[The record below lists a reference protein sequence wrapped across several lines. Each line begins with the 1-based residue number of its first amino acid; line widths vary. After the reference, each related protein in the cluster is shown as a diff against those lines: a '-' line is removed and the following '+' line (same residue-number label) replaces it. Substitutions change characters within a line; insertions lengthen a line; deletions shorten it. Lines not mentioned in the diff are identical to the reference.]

1 MSNLSA
7 SLVPETLRRGWQ
19 HAPTPADAHAS
30 FGSHGAVLWCDIA
43 RYSPMAKA
51 LVAQGNAGVEKL
63 SSLLQRHFDRI
74 TDIVHRYGGDCIEF
88 YGDGV
93 MVVFPA
99 DAPARLATAAAQAL
113 SCARSILDECR
124 GELAPGLRLS
134 LHLHLTAGRLQLLDF
149 GGVGGERLHATAGD
163 ALAQLAQIT
172 RDQAPN
178 QVIVSPALAALI
190 EAPVILDR
198 LPNGGL
204 VLDVPP
210 PTAVAAPQTDT
221 EAPPTPPG
229 LEAFLAPPVRHGIAI
244 GALRWT
250 AEVRHVIAVFV
261 KLPGLDQAAADFPAR
276 IHELARQVQQV
287 CRRHEGVL
295 RCLAIDDKGVGFQ
308 LLFGLPP
315 MSHHDDALRAL
326 KSARELHGEFRLRGI
341 ACSIG
346 IAAGDAFIGV
356 LGNDLRRHYAVIGDA
371 VNLASRLS
379 HLSDAAVLCDEASVR
394 DCTDRARFTALPRVT
409 VKGWAEPLPVW
420 SPEDGS
426 ETRAPTAPI
435 GRDDVLAAI
444 ENALATACAGR
455 TASCLLV
462 GEAGMGKSTVIEA
475 ARRSAAAQGLTV
487 LIGESARIEQ
497 NTPFQALRSVYSRLL
512 GLDALADNTARRSHL
527 EAVWGAQHG
536 DRLCLL
542 NAVIPLDFRDS
553 PWAAGLLPSE
563 RVASIRSLLIE
574 LLQASA
580 RTQPLLLVIEDAHWA
595 DDESL
600 LLLERL
606 GRRLAGAAILISA
619 RPPMLALNDLV
630 EGGAT
635 LIDLRPLS
643 AEECAALIATQLGAA
658 TVAADVVSSLH
669 ERAAGNPFF
678 AAELARYL
686 FDAGELER
694 SADGDIR
701 HARSDGERA
710 SRLPTTVRATITSR
724 VDNMAPSARLSLK
737 IESVAGLRGPLAA
750 VEHVHPLHVDSRT
763 LAEHLQSQQ
772 RMGLVDLASVDG
784 APGFEF
790 RHDITREVVYDLV
803 LPEVRQLLHAD
814 FARWYE
820 STRAGDLAACYP
832 VLAAHWAAALHP
844 ARAAGYLER
853 EAVRVFSN
861 GHAQQALATGLAALG
876 LLGVAL
882 PKDAAAVAAAIGTG
896 MGELQGLIG
905 NRSPADHATLPLMT
919 DAEATRAVATL
930 LTVAPLAFQSN
941 RVDLYALASITAMQ
955 RTLVHGN
962 GADAAQVY
970 SLYSVVHGALTGDR
984 AGAAAWS
991 ELALMLDGRDGRR
1004 RYGEVGFV
1012 HTWFH
1017 SHWQR
1022 PLRDSLA
1029 ISLDAAEQGLA
1040 AGNLLY
1046 ACFNLAGHVI
1056 YQQAAGVH
1064 LGTVIDTARRHLA
1077 RNGGRVKN
1085 SAFHLIHEM
1094 QVAKALSGQT
1104 EDLCSF
1110 SDAEHDEARDLA
1122 SILDTPLSNQI
1133 GYFLVSKLKVHALA
1147 GHWRQALD
1155 WAERAEAARQAFGGQ
1170 TAEFELVQYAALAF
1184 AGQALETAQPLD
1196 LRGLA
1201 LAEQLRAWAALC
1213 PANFVHKA
1221 RLVDGALA
1229 LAAGDAA
1236 GALALLVA
1244 AATAAGGAG
1253 YAHDHALALEWA
1265 ARAASPDDAP
1275 ALRER
1280 AADAWQAW
1288 GAAAMAQRLRS
1299 S

>member
-7 SLVPETLRRGWQ
+7 SLVPEALRRAWQ
-19 HAPTPADAHAS
+19 RAPTPADEHAC
-30 FGSHGAVLWCDIA
+30 FGGHGAVLWCDIA

-51 LVAQGNAGVEKL
+51 LVAQGNSGVEKL
-63 SSLLQRHFDRI
+63 SSLLQRHFDRV
-74 TDIVHRYGGDCIEF
+74 TAIVQRFGGDCTEF

-93 MVVFPA
+93 LVVFPA
-99 DAPARLATAAAQAL
+99 PSTEQLAEAVGLAAG
-113 SCARSILDECR
+113 CARSILDECR
-124 GELAPGLRLS
+124 AELAPGLTLS
-134 LHLHLTAGRLQLLDF
+134 LHLHLTAGALQLLDF
-149 GGVGGERLHATAGD
+149 GGVGGERLHASAGD
-163 ALAQLAQIT
+163 ALTQLAQIT
-172 RDQAPN
+172 RDQSPN
-178 QVIVSPALAALI
+178 RVIVSPAFAALI
-190 EAPVILDR
+190 AAPVIVGR

-204 VLDVPP
+204 VIEVSP
-210 PTAVAAPQTDT
+210 PTTVPAPKS
-221 EAPPTPPG
+221 EALPTPPG

-244 GALRWT
+244 GELRWT

-308 LLFGLPP
+308 LVFGLPP
-315 MSHHDDALRAL
+315 MSHNDDALRAL
-326 KSARELHGEFRLRGI
+326 KSARELHAEFRLRGI

-379 HLSDAAVLCDEASVR
+379 HLSDGAVLCDEASVR
-394 DCTDRARFTALPRVT
+394 DCADRASFTALPRVT

-420 SPEDGS
+420 SPEDHS
-426 ETRAPTAPI
+426 EARLPTALI
-435 GRDDVLAAI
+435 GRGEALAAI
-444 ENALATACAGR
+444 EATLAAALAGR
-455 TASCLLV
+455 AATCVLV
-462 GEAGMGKSTVIEA
+462 GESGMGKSTVIEA
-475 ARRSAAAQGLTV
+475 ARRSAASQGLTV

-512 GLDALADNTARRSHL
+512 GLDVLADNGARRAHL
-527 EAVWGAQHG
+527 ETVWGAQHG

-563 RVASIRSLLIE
+563 RVASIRSLLTE
-574 LLQASA
+574 LLQAAA
-580 RTQPLLLVIEDAHWA
+580 REHPLLLVIEDAHWA

-619 RPPMLALNDLV
+619 RPPILALSELV

-635 LIDLRPLS
+635 LVDLRPLT
-643 AEECAALIATQLGAA
+643 AEECGALIAAQLGAV
-658 TVAADVVSSLH
+658 TVTPDVVASLH

-686 FDAGELER
+686 FDCGDLER
-694 SADGDIR
+694 SADGEIR
-701 HARSDGERA
+701 RA
-710 SRLPTTVRATITSR
+710 GREADRPASLPTTVRATITSR
-724 VDNMAPSARLSLK
+724 IDYMAPSVRLSLK
-737 IESVAGLRGPLAA
+737 VESVSGLRGPLAA
-750 VEHVHPLHVDSRT
+750 VEHVHPLHIDGRA
-763 LAEHLQSQQ
+763 LAEHLQSQH
-772 RMGLVDLASVDG
+772 RMGLVDLVTVEG
-784 APGFEF
+784 GPGFEF

-820 STRAGDLAACYP
+820 STRGSDLAACYP
-832 VLAAHWAAALHP
+832 VLAAHWAAAGHP
-844 ARAAGYLER
+844 ERAAIYLER

-876 LLGVAL
+876 MLGVVL
-882 PKDAAAVAAAIGTG
+882 PKDPAAVAAAIGAG
-896 MGELQGLIG
+896 MGELQALIG
-905 NRSPADHATLPLMT
+905 SRSPADHAALPPMT

-955 RTLVHGN
+955 RTLRHGN

-991 ELALMLDGRDGRR
+991 ELALMLDGRDGGRR
-1004 RYGEVGFV
+1004 TSEVGFV

-1029 ISLDAAEQGLA
+1029 ISLDAAERGFA

-1064 LGTVIDTARRHLA
+1064 LDTVIDTARRHLA

-1085 SAFHLIHEM
+1085 SAFHLIHEL
-1094 QVAKALSGQT
+1094 QVAKALSGLT
-1104 EDLCSF
+1104 DDLCSF
-1110 SDAEHDEARDLA
+1110 SDAEYDEARDLA

-1133 GYFLVSKLKVHALA
+1133 GYFLVSKLKVHTLA
-1147 GHWRQALD
+1147 GHWQEALA
-1155 WAERAEAARQAFGGQ
+1155 WAERAETMRQAFGGQ

-1184 AGQALETAQPLD
+1184 AGLALETGALPD
-1196 LRGLA
+1196 PRAAA
-1201 LAEQLRAWAALC
+1201 LADQMRAWAVLC
-1213 PANFVHKA
+1213 PANFAHKA

-1229 LAAGDAA
+1229 LTAGDRSAALDALMQAASEA
-1236 GALALLVA
+1236 GA
-1244 AATAAGGAG
+1244 AG
-1253 YAHDHALALEWA
+1253 YAQDQALALEWA
-1265 ARAASPDDAP
+1265 TRAGVSD

-1280 AADAWQAW
+1280 AAEAWQAC
-1288 GAAAMAQRLRS
+1288 GAMAMAQRLR
-1299 S
+1299 